1 MYPKSLGIPSLEILT
16 LLFPSVLSW
25 SLPNPNK
32 LLALEDLFFG
42 RPILSLLRLVPSE
55 ILPNPGRLIL
65 SLHVEAINAA
75 LSSKQVV
82 LVMAGKPVFGKPL
95 SSGGLGP
102 YPLRK
107 HSEFCPGE
115 GLSLSRIAHCGHLE
129 VFLPTVYKKAEQV
142 ICWAIWEG
150 AELKLQFQ
158 IHSNM
163 YLLIDHYL
171 PSRPL
176 FCCNLWALIHQRYRD
191 K

>member
-1 MYPKSLGIPSLEILT
+1 MYPKSLGIPFLEILT

-42 RPILSLLRLVPSE
+42 RPILILLRLVPSE

-95 SSGGLGP
+95 SS
-102 YPLRK
+102 
-107 HSEFCPGE
+107 
-115 GLSLSRIAHCGHLE
+115 
-129 VFLPTVYKKAEQV
+129 
-142 ICWAIWEG
+142 
-150 AELKLQFQ
+150 
-158 IHSNM
+158 
-163 YLLIDHYL
+163 
-171 PSRPL
+171 
-176 FCCNLWALIHQRYRD
+176 
-191 K
+191 